1 MLHVVPHDDMTSLY
15 PRPLKREVQ
24 PDGSTLIAG
33 LNLRLRVAQ
42 LRPGVLLVTARG
54 EAIDADDV
62 NVETELLKE
71 FEAELQRAGEL
82 TLFADL
88 RESPRMPAVSRERY
102 TLWTQSHRDR
112 KLQAH
117 VLVRSALLEMALSV
131 ISLLIGG
138 DRVQITTHLPGFLK
152 RLQQVVPELTELPAA
167 PA

>member
-1 MLHVVPHDDMTSLY
+1 MTSIF
-15 PRPLKREVQ
+15 PRPFKREVHA
-24 PDGSTLIAG
+24 DGSTLIAG

-42 LRPGVLLVTARG
+42 LRPGLLLVTARG

-62 NVETELLKE
+62 SVETELLE
-71 FEAELQRAGEL
+71 LFEAELQRAGEL

-102 TLWTQSHRDR
+102 TLWTKAHADR

-117 VLVRSALLEMALSV
+117 VLARSALLEMAMSV
-131 ISLLIGG
+131 LSLLIGG
-138 DRVQITTHLPGFLK
+138 DRVQVTVNQAGFLK
-152 RLQQVVPELTELPAA
+152 RLQALVPELTELPPA

>member
-1 MLHVVPHDDMTSLY
+1 M
-15 PRPLKREVQ
+15 Q
-24 PDGSTLIAG
+24 PDGSTLITG
-33 LNLRLRVAQ
+33 LNLRLRVAR

-54 EAIDADDV
+54 EAIDVGDAY
-62 NVETELLKE
+62 VEAELLKE

-102 TLWTQSHRDR
+102 TLWTKSHADR

-117 VLVRSALLEMALSV
+117 VLVRSALLEMAMSV
-131 ISLLIGG
+131 LSLLIGG
-138 DRVQITTHLPGFLK
+138 DRVQVTVHTAGFLK
-152 RLQQVVPELTELPAA
+152 RLQQAVPELTELPAA